1 MTANNALVDRVRN
14 VRGKFGLSRSF
25 RFMFALFAIL
35 FAFVFPPFFAYV
47 IYLSHAP
54 LGSWNADTWVV
65 AAFIPASAAVGYVIF
80 WVTRIKWE
88 FTDTEIVALKP
99 GGVAWR
105 VAYIEITAVE
115 IRQPAWW
122 MRILSLQ
129 CRRGSYTILLSDPK
143 LVRSMDTPTS

>member
-1 MTANNALVDRVRN
+1 
-14 VRGKFGLSRSF
+14 
-25 RFMFALFAIL
+25 
-35 FAFVFPPFFAYV
+35 V

-54 LGSWNADTWVV
+54 LGQWNADTWVV
-65 AAFIPASAAVGYVIF
+65 AAMIPASAVVGYVIF

-105 VAYIEITAVE
+105 LAYIEITAAE

-122 MRILSLQ
+122 LRILSLQ
-129 CRRGSYTILLSDPK
+129 SRQGNYTIMLSDAK
-143 LVRSMDTPTS
+143 LVRSIDAPTS